1 MANEPR
7 DHHVV
12 PQFFLR
18 NFAVDAARTR
28 ITTVAKHGD
37 RAVWAERPIR
47 GLGYERD
54 FYVHMVRGVPVS
66 VETVIA
72 RTIETPISQ
81 RTRGPRS
88 LRAGATRSM
97 PRIGRS
103 STP

>member
-18 NFAVDAARTR
+18 NFAVDAARTT

-37 RAVWAERPIR
+37 RAVWGERSIR

-54 FYVHMVRGVPVS
+54 FYVHTVRGAPVS
-66 VETVIA
+66 VETDIA
-72 RTIETPISQ
+72 RSIETPIS
-81 RTRGPRS
+81 RS
-88 LRAGATRSM
+88 DTWTKIAA
-97 PRIGRS
+97 GRS
-103 STP
+103 DALYSSDGRFSTP